1 MRVVSQ
7 RIEQK
12 GILMI
17 RKILLG
23 AACLT
28 LVACGGNETPKP
40 EKETQAT
47 APAAKAELRAE
58 DLFSVEDAWVRAPLS
73 GSDKTAAYMKVNAL
87 TDTPAAMIAVT
98 SPSAETLEL
107 HTHIMDGTTMA
118 MRQVDEIEIPAE
130 LRPMSDHIMLFGVD
144 PDLKEGDT
152 VTLEITILNG
162 TTPVVLTVDAPVK
175 ALG

>member
-1 MRVVSQ
+1 
-7 RIEQK
+7 
-12 GILMI
+12 MI
-17 RKILLG
+17 RTLLLG
-23 AACLT
+23 STCLF

-40 EKETQAT
+40 EKETHSS
-47 APAAKAELRAE
+47 APAEKAELKAE
-58 DLFSVEDAWVRAPLS
+58 ELFAVEGAWVRAPLS
-73 GSDKTAAYMKVNAL
+73 GSDKTAAYMTVDAL

-130 LRPMSDHIMLFGVD
+130 LRPMSDHIMMFGVD
-144 PDLKEGDT
+144 PELKEGDT
-152 VTLEITILNG
+152 VTLEITILYG
-162 TTPVVLTVDAPVK
+162 TTPVVLTVEAPVK